1 MEFKQNIQRFM
12 DYNIYYLKKP
22 KRINMMCAS
31 ALVTVHDSLA
41 IFEAEDEIKKINE
54 CLPIAPISISDTMFI
69 KLKPNTK
76 WFTSG
81 ITDVAPPTRKVFK
94 ADIAINIMGMKQDS
108 KGKKSPV
115 MNVAYVDMYP

>member
-1 MEFKQNIQRFM
+1 MEFKTNVQRFM
-12 DYNIYYLKKP
+12 DYNIHYLKKP
-22 KRINMMCAS
+22 IRINMMCAS

-41 IFEAEDEIKKINE
+41 IFNIEDEIKKINDS
-54 CLPIAPISISDTMFI
+54 LPIAPVPISDTMFI

-81 ITDVAPPTRKVFK
+81 INDVAPPTRKVFK
-94 ADIAINIMGMKQDS
+94 ADIGINIMGMKLNS